1 MRSLGVSVTREELE
15 SLKQELE
22 SVTRI
27 FDFSLFFGAF
37 SRKKHTSPRA
47 SGANPAQTKVT
58 SALNTHNPPQ
68 VRIRSSATSAT
79 SGQIS
84 TYGSHDTIYDARRV
98 VSRTPMVAVVAVVV
112 GVAVTG
118 GS

>member
-1 MRSLGVSVTREELE
+1 M
-15 SLKQELE
+15 Q
-22 SVTRI
+22 
-27 FDFSLFFGAF
+27 
-37 SRKKHTSPRA
+37 KHTSPRA
-47 SGANPAQTKVT
+47 SGANPAQTKAT

-68 VRIRSSATSAT
+68 VRMRSSATSET
-79 SGQIS
+79 SSQ
-84 TYGSHDTIYDARRV
+84 TTKNGSHDTIYDARRV